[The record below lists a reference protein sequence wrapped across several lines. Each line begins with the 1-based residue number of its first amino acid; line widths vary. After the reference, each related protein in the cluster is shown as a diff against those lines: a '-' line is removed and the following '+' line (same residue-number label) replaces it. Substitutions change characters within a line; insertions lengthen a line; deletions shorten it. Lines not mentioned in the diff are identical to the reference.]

1 MTTITP
7 AEQKTHKFSKDQA
20 TQLGRMSDAMAGGS
34 GRWGKAAPL
43 RAKLLATYKDMSAD
57 ALRARVNIQ
66 TMVSGTPTYTSEND
80 YTSEEQGWIAA
91 WGVQSNPQKE
101 IGRRV
106 ALATVMKA
114 EGVGTVTIKAALS
127 GP

>member
-20 TQLGRMSDAMAGGS
+20 TQLARMSDAMAGGS
-34 GRWGKAAPL
+34 DAPL

-66 TMVSGTPTYTSEND
+66 TIVDGTPTYTKQND
-80 YTSEEQGWIAA
+80 YSKEEQDWIAA

-101 IGRRV
+101 IGRRI

-114 EGVGTVTIKAALS
+114 EGAETATIKAALR

>member
-20 TQLGRMSDAMAGGS
+20 TQLARMSDAMAGGS
-34 GRWGKAAPL
+34 DAPL

>member
-34 GRWGKAAPL
+34 NAPL

>member
-7 AEQKTHKFSKDQA
+7 AEQKTYKFSKDQA

-34 GRWGKAAPL
+34 NAPL

-66 TMVSGTPTYTSEND
+66 TIVDGTPTYTKQND
-80 YTSEEQGWIAA
+80 YSKEEQDWIAA

-101 IGRRV
+101 IGRRI

-114 EGVGTVTIKAALS
+114 EGAETATIKAALR

>member
-7 AEQKTHKFSKDQA
+7 AEQKTYKFSKDQA

-34 GRWGKAAPL
+34 NAPL

-66 TMVSGTPTYTSEND
+66 TIVDGTPTYTKQND
-80 YTSEEQGWIAA
+80 YSKEEQDWIAA

-101 IGRRV
+101 IGRRIV
-106 ALATVMKA
+106 LATVMKA
-114 EGVGTVTIKAALS
+114 EGAETATIKAALR

>member
-34 GRWGKAAPL
+34 NAPL

-66 TMVSGTPTYTSEND
+66 TIVDGTPTYTKQND
-80 YTSEEQGWIAA
+80 YSKEEQDWIAA

-101 IGRRV
+101 IGRRI

-114 EGVGTVTIKAALS
+114 EGAETATIKAALR

>member
-34 GRWGKAAPL
+34 GRWGKAASL
-43 RAKLLATYKDMSAD
+43 RPKLLATYKDMSAD

-66 TMVSGTPTYTSEND
+66 TIVDGTPTYTKQND
-80 YTSEEQGWIAA
+80 YSKEEQDWIAA

-101 IGRRV
+101 IGRRI

-114 EGVGTVTIKAALS
+114 EGAETSNIKAALR

>member
-7 AEQKTHKFSKDQA
+7 AEQKTYKFSKDQA

-34 GRWGKAAPL
+34 NAPL

-66 TMVSGTPTYTSEND
+66 TIVDGTPTYTKQND
-80 YTSEEQGWIAA
+80 YSKEEQDWIAA

-101 IGRRV
+101 IGRRI

-114 EGVGTVTIKAALS
+114 EGAETATIKAALN

>member
-7 AEQKTHKFSKDQA
+7 AEQKTYKFSKDQA

-34 GRWGKAAPL
+34 NAPL

>member
-7 AEQKTHKFSKDQA
+7 AEQKTYKFSKDQA

-34 GRWGKAAPL
+34 DAPL

>member
-20 TQLGRMSDAMAGGS
+20 TQLARMSDAMAGGS
-34 GRWGKAAPL
+34 NAPL